1 MGKIKAPAYAAYSY
15 LNLRYSLY
23 KLLHVTSWHQLT
35 GQWNFIQTKFSHLH
49 SFKNSISFTQMI
61 KLAHLRSVFQQ
72 YKKHSENQLKCF
84 LEKWDN
90 EHSIQFYIKR
100 KKNNLERQE
109 TLRNS
114 HSMSKDLFP
123 FSKFAKTY
131 IIIPA
136 NITKIINNTSRNYT
150 LAETPRKPSVTLSS

>member
-1 MGKIKAPAYAAYSY
+1 MNNLLILKNLKSVALHFKPLHVRIQNNEDITCIKIKYDNHSIFRQSTFLPYSKFHLKKKDGTMGKIKAPAYAAYSY

-35 GQWNFIQTKFSHLH
+35 GQWNFIQTRFPHLH

-84 LEKWDN
+84 LENWDN
-90 EHSIQFYIKR
+90 EHSI
-100 KKNNLERQE
+100 
-109 TLRNS
+109 
-114 HSMSKDLFP
+114 
-123 FSKFAKTY
+123 
-131 IIIPA
+131 
-136 NITKIINNTSRNYT
+136 
-150 LAETPRKPSVTLSS
+150 

>member
-1 MGKIKAPAYAAYSY
+1 MITTQYLESVFLPYSKFHLKRKDGTMGKIKAPAYAAYSY

-35 GQWNFIQTKFSHLH
+35 GQWNFIQTRFSHLH

-84 LEKWDN
+84 LEN
-90 EHSIQFYIKR
+90 ETTNTAF
-100 KKNNLERQE
+100 N
-109 TLRNS
+109 
-114 HSMSKDLFP
+114 F
-123 FSKFAKTY
+123 
-131 IIIPA
+131 
-136 NITKIINNTSRNYT
+136 TSREKKT
-150 LAETPRKPSVTLSS
+150 IWKDKKLWETHILCHKIYFHSPNSPKHT